1 MSVSW
6 QVTTFVEKEENSC
19 IKDFVEKSLKDT
31 RLFLRRESQVGDN
44 TMTFDDTQD
53 EEMEIMLQRH
63 KKKVP
68 ARLM

>member
-1 MSVSW
+1 MRAGP
-6 QVTTFVEKEENSC
+6 VTTFVEKEENSC

-63 KKKVP
+63 KKKVQID
-68 ARLM
+68 

>member
-1 MSVSW
+1 MRAG

-63 KKKVP
+63 KKKVQID
-68 ARLM
+68 